1 MQDVRTESAH
11 PSLERCEG
19 EAFRPT
25 TVERDDAIEVVVVGL
40 ALEPAAVRACAS
52 LLSAVERERATRF
65 AFARDARRFIVGRA
79 RLRQLL
85 GARLGVRPESVEL
98 VYGARGKPALANSG
112 RNSLRFNLSH
122 REDIAVYALSS
133 GREVGI
139 DVEAIRPLPDADAI
153 AARFFS
159 RREHAAYQALDPCDR
174 PLGFFQCWTRK
185 EAFIKALGDGLSHPL
200 DSFDVSLAPGAPAE
214 LLRVEPVSGHY
225 RGWRLASFFPAPG
238 FVAAVV
244 SEER

>member
-1 MQDVRTESAH
+1 VRTESVL
-11 PSLERCEG
+11 PGLDRSEG
-19 EAFRPT
+19 EAFRPA
-25 TVERDDAIEVVVVGL
+25 TVERDDAIEIVVAGL
-40 ALEPAAVRACAS
+40 ALEPAAVRASAS
-52 LLSAVERERATRF
+52 LLSAAERERAGRF
-65 AFARDARRFIVGRA
+65 AFGRDARRFIVGRG

-122 REDIAVYALSS
+122 RDDLAVYALSWGS
-133 GREVGI
+133 DVGI
-139 DVEAIRPLPDADAI
+139 DVEAIRPLPDADAV

-159 RREHAAYQALDPCDR
+159 RPEHAAYRALDPRDR
-174 PLGFFQCWTRK
+174 LLGFFQCWTRK
-185 EAFIKALGDGLSHPL
+185 EAFIKALGEGLSHPL

-214 LLRVEPVSGHY
+214 LLRVEPVRGDD
-225 RGWRLASFFPAPG
+225 RGWRLASFSPAPG

-244 SEER
+244 AEER

>member
-1 MQDVRTESAH
+1 
-11 PSLERCEG
+11 
-19 EAFRPT
+19 
-25 TVERDDAIEVVVVGL
+25 
-40 ALEPAAVRACAS
+40 
-52 LLSAVERERATRF
+52 
-65 AFARDARRFIVGRA
+65 
-79 RLRQLL
+79 
-85 GARLGVRPESVEL
+85 VRPESVEL

-122 REDIAVYALSS
+122 RDDLAVYALSW
-133 GREVGI
+133 GCDVGI
-139 DVEAIRPLPDADAI
+139 DVEAIRPLPDADAV

-159 RREHAAYQALDPCDR
+159 RPEHAAYRALDPRDR

-214 LLRVEPVSGHY
+214 FLRVEAVPGDD
-225 RGWRLASFFPAPG
+225 RGWRLASFFPAAG

-244 SEER
+244 AEER